1 MDIVS
6 HTVAMQHS
14 QLILDWINSTAAR
27 EFSQSQNEISIDEH
41 NIWLRSRILK
51 GPLEP
56 FWIVSLDKNY
66 VGYVRLDLL
75 NGNRDLFTVS
85 ILVLPEFQ
93 RAGIGTQI
101 LSDALKTTVEHN
113 PKSSFRAIIKK
124 NNLGSIQLFQRQG
137 FQLKAEIDANFNE
150 YRLTAREF
158 LEKCD

>member
-1 MDIVS
+1 MEIVF
-6 HTVAMQHS
+6 HAVGMQHS
-14 QLILDWINSTAAR
+14 QLILQWINSNAAR
-27 EFSQSQNEISIDEH
+27 EFSQSQKKISIDEH

-51 GPLEP
+51 VPLEP
-56 FWIVSLDKNY
+56 FWIVSLDENY

-75 NGNRDLFTVS
+75 NASKDLFTVS
-85 ILVLPEFQ
+85 IFVLPEFQ

-101 LSDALKTTVEHN
+101 LADALKTSMEDN

-124 NNLGSIQLFQRQG
+124 NNFGSIQLFQRQG
-137 FQLKAEIDANFNE
+137 FQLKAEIDKHFND